1 MGFAAAWSPCIGPI
15 LGTILIYAGS
25 NASTP
30 YGIALLA
37 VYSLGLAVPF
47 ILSTL
52 AINILLTFIKRMQ
65 GFIRFMMI
73 TSGLV
78 LIAFG
83 IILLSNSLGW
93 FAGFFPDVGIKI

>member
-1 MGFAAAWSPCIGPI
+1 MGFAAGWTPCIGPI

-25 NASTP
+25 HASAS

-47 ILSTL
+47 FLSTL
-52 AINILLTFIKRMQ
+52 AINMFLPLIKRMQ
-65 GFIRFMMI
+65 TAMRVLTII
-73 TSGLV
+73 SGLV

-93 FAGFFPDVGIKI
+93 FAGFFPDMGIKI